1 MSDSPQLPKQ
11 PFKFGRRRFNQL
23 ITLTTVS
30 ILASEIAFPA
40 IAYADDSASSKPV
53 NYQERY
59 HIFIGDRL
67 AQEGGKQAVTLK
79 SGIVKTISI
88 PKRSREETHI
98 TLKQTALDGSDID
111 IVLHTLYDPSIDIDG
126 IVEQALVSVPLLK
139 ATRDRCRD
147 VYQQVKGGD
156 SVRDPQALDVL
167 DTIVSGAS
175 KIRKAKNGD
184 LIQKRYK
191 LASQNSRL
199 VELQTYIEAAVD
211 RSELPSEQKQRLKGI
226 YQYVRAG
233 EALLSTEDF
242 DALTDID
249 AIVQGSTLPVPLRQ
263 RYAVASA
270 QTRAFTVDEAI
281 QNLIHTNYPTEQEAE
296 PYLETYNQV
305 RLGKDV
311 KDKVILAGLDLLID
325 NSNLPPQ
332 GKAIYKLARDRFF
345 EQDRQDVEKG
355 LEDYLKAGNQAAKE
369 ASGIVPTMT
378 QIFAAGGVTAGTG
391 TAISSLTGAAATN
404 ATLAAL
410 GGGSVAAGGLGML
423 GGLVVVTGG
432 AALVG
437 AAALVSVSIVVGMS
451 STELQKLGV
460 AATAGTLASAT
471 VMGTAWAVA
480 STFLIAESLTGAAA
494 ISAAITALG
503 GVGVMTGG
511 AALIAFGVGLG
522 VWQFLK
528 NDDASLEATLRQI
541 ETTLY
546 VIAESEQSNYALL
559 PTLKA
564 SLGRFRQEV
573 YEVYLTPDI
582 PLEKLSKALSNY
594 ASLAREEKVLAMVD
608 MTIWNSG
615 KAGITFT
622 DLGVWWKYMSSPNFV
637 EYSDPDYLFKIK
649 DLPTYSSD
657 EEAKGIYELAWKLHT
672 DVVSGM
678 AIL

>member
-11 PFKFGRRRFNQL
+11 SFKFGRRRFNQL

-40 IAYADDSASSKPV
+40 IAYADDTASSKPV
-53 NYQERY
+53 TYQERY

-79 SGIVKTISI
+79 SGVVETISI
-88 PKRSREETHI
+88 PKLSKEDTQI
-98 TLKQTALDGSDID
+98 LLKNAALDGSDAVVI
-111 IVLHTLYDPSIDIDG
+111 LHTLYDPQIDIDG
-126 IVEQALVSVPLLK
+126 VVEQAIVSVPLLK

-147 VYQQVKGGD
+147 VYHQVKRGD
-156 SVRDPQALDVL
+156 RIRDPQALDVL
-167 DTIVSGAS
+167 DTIVSGSS

-184 LIQKRYK
+184 LIQQRYK

-211 RSELPSEQKQRLKGI
+211 RSEISPEQKQRLKGI

-233 EALLSTEDF
+233 EALPSTEDS
-242 DALTDID
+242 DTLTEID

-281 QNLIHTNYPTEQEAE
+281 QNLIHTDYPTEQEAE

-311 KDKVILAGLDLLID
+311 KDQVILASLDLLIG

-332 GKAIYKLARDRFF
+332 GKAIYKLARNRFF
-345 EQDRQDVEKG
+345 EQNRQDVEKG
-355 LEDYLKAGNQAAKE
+355 LKDYLKVGKQAAE
-369 ASGIVPTMT
+369 DAAGIVPTMT
-378 QIFAAGGVTAGTG
+378 GIFTAGGVTAGTG

-437 AAALVSVSIVVGMS
+437 AAALVSVSVVVGMS
-451 STELQKLGV
+451 PTELHKLGV

-471 VMGTAWAVA
+471 VMGSAWAIA
-480 STFLIAESLTGAAA
+480 STFLIAGNLTGAAA
-494 ISAAITALG
+494 ISATIAALG
-503 GVGVMTGG
+503 GVSVMTGG
-511 AALIAFGVGLG
+511 AALIAFGVSLG

-528 NDDASLEATLRQI
+528 NDNAVLEATLRQI
-541 ETTLY
+541 EPTLY
-546 VIAESEQSNYALL
+546 IIAEGEQKNYPML
-559 PTLKA
+559 PTLEK
-564 SLGRFRQEV
+564 
-573 YEVYLTPDI
+573 YLAPFANETNETYVALDVPID
-582 PLEKLSKALSNY
+582 KLSNVLSNY
-594 ASLAREEKVLAMVD
+594 ASLGRDEKVLAIVD
-608 MTIWNSG
+608 TSLWNSG
-615 KAGITFT
+615 KSGITFT
-622 DLGVWWKYMSSPNFV
+622 DRGIWWRDIGTQNSM
-637 EYSDPDYLFKIK
+637 EYADPDYLFKIK
-649 DLPTYSSD
+649 DLPIYGSD
-657 EEAKGIYELAWKLHT
+657 KEAKGIYELAWKLHT
-672 DVVSGM
+672 NVVAEM
-678 AIL
+678 TTL